1 MSVIVEKLPSK
12 PKMDHAI
19 KTQGIPSMH
28 YTLHPSRP
36 SLSHIICAT
45 PRTNCK
51 CISRVNVSGMY
62 TRLICPPP
70 PHRCCKARADPHLA
84 PPPRALHLPPGE
96 ARKGPQVP
104 FLPPHHAPTPNSH
117 PNAHLL
123 VCLRLQH
130 EEKHGGG
137 AMCVDVWTQVPA
149 LRHPRTRSRFRYS
162 PAHLR
167 RRATPTPPPSCPL
180 ATLRHHHSE
189 SQIPLGARIAAA
201 AHSFSLPPSLPPV
214 LSLPPSQSS
223 LSTRHPRCGHGRLG
237 PAHCLHHSP
246 PCCCPRPSWQPR
258 AGVSI

>member
-51 CISRVNVSGMY
+51 CISRVNVSGIY

-70 PHRCCKARADPHLA
+70 PHRCRKARADPNLA
-84 PPPRALHLPPGE
+84 APPRALHLPPGE

-104 FLPPHHAPTPNSH
+104 FLPPHHAPTPTSH
-117 PNAHLL
+117 PKAHLL
-123 VCLRLQH
+123 ACLRLQH
-130 EEKHGGG
+130 EEKRGGG
-137 AMCVDVWTQVPA
+137 VMCVDVWTHVPA
-149 LRHPRTRSRFRYS
+149 LRHHRTRSRFRYS

-167 RRATPTPPPSCPL
+167 RRAPPTTPLSCPL

-189 SQIPLGARIAAA
+189 SQLPLGARNAAA
-201 AHSFSLPPSLPPV
+201 AHSLSRPPSLPPV
-214 LSLPPSQSS
+214 LSPPPSQSS
-223 LSTRHPRCGHGRLG
+223 LSTLHPRCGHGPLA
-237 PAHCLHHSP
+237 PAHCLRHSP